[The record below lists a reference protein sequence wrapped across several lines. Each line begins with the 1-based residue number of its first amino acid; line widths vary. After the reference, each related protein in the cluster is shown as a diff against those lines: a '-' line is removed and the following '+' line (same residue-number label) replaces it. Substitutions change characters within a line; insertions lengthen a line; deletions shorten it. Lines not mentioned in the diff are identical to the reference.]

1 MKTYAKLRSIPR
13 DQFLDIPL
21 PNQDTG
27 AKIKEIK
34 TVGHVV
40 MKSPVHAAVFT
51 VEEVISSQGLN
62 DIIEGGI
69 VIGTYNGSA
78 SKGKK
83 VIAEVEDGFI
93 ICDYEPNIGRYA
105 TVTGFGGA
113 MEETLDYIL
122 NPGL

>member
-21 PNQDTG
+21 PNQDKG

-34 TVGHVV
+34 TVGHILL
-40 MKSPVHAAVFT
+40 KSPVHGVVFA
-51 VEEVISSQGLN
+51 VEEVLNRQGLG

-69 VIGTYNGSA
+69 VIGTYNTTA

-83 VIAEVEDGFI
+83 VIAEVEDEFI
-93 ICDYEPNIGRYA
+93 ICEYEPNLGRYA

-122 NPGL
+122 HPSL

>member
-1 MKTYAKLRSIPR
+1 MKTYARLRSIPR
-13 DQFLDIPL
+13 EQFLDIPL
-21 PNQDTG
+21 PNQDKG

-40 MKSPVHAAVFT
+40 MKSPVHAAVFK
-51 VEEVISSQGLN
+51 VEEVLSRQGIT

-69 VIGTYNGSA
+69 VIGCYNSSV

-83 VIAEVEDGFI
+83 VIAEVEDEFV
-93 ICDYEPNIGRYA
+93 ICDYEPNLGRYA
-105 TVTGFGGA
+105 MINGFGGA

-122 NPGL
+122 NPDL